1 MGVKELLAEA
11 ISLPV
16 EERAALIDTLLRSL
30 NQPEGEVD
38 REWIAEA
45 DRRLD
50 EVRSGR
56 ATTIPAD
63 EVFAEIRRRS
73 AG

>member
-1 MGVKELLAEA
+1 MSVKELLAEA

-30 NQPEGEVD
+30 NPPEEILD

-45 DRRLD
+45 ERRLD
-50 EVRSGR
+50 EARSDR
-56 ATTIPAD
+56 AAMIPAD
-63 EVFAEIRRRS
+63 EVFADIRKRY

>member
-1 MGVKELLAEA
+1 MSVKELLAEA

-16 EERAALIDTLLRSL
+16 EERAVLVDTLLRSL
-30 NQPEGEVD
+30 NPAEEGLD

-45 DRRLD
+45 ERRL
-50 EVRSGR
+50 EEIRSGKV
-56 ATTIPAD
+56 ATIPAD
-63 EVFAEIRRRS
+63 DVFAEIRKRS

>member
-1 MGVKELLAEA
+1 MRVKDLLAEA

-30 NQPEGEVD
+30 NPPEENLD

-45 DRRLD
+45 ERRLD
-50 EVRSGR
+50 EARSGR
-56 ATTIPAD
+56 AAMIPAD
-63 EVFAEIRRRS
+63 EVFADIRKRY

>member
-1 MGVKELLAEA
+1 MSVKELLAEA

-16 EERAALIDTLLRSL
+16 EERAVLVDTLLRSL
-30 NQPEGEVD
+30 NPPEEDLD

-45 DRRLD
+45 ERRLD
-50 EVRSGR
+50 EVRSGK
-56 ATTIPAD
+56 ATIPAD
-63 EVFAEIRRRS
+63 EVFAEIRKRF